1 MINVAPGKGR
11 EQFFQLSPREQRSDG
26 KRMAAWKTK
35 KTETLVE
42 DRFCTV
48 KKNSVELPDGAI
60 IPDFYTVT
68 IPDAA
73 LVVALTPDNQIILKK
88 EFRYACGTDIIECPA
103 GMVEEGEEPLDTAKR
118 ELLEETGYTS
128 DQWTW
133 LGATRESTSKLT
145 NKMWLFMARD
155 CKKVA
160 DQKLDLNERMEVL
173 KMPLAEAVDMVMEN
187 QICANS
193 SAHAILKAEKT
204 LS

>member
-1 MINVAPGKGR
+1 M
-11 EQFFQLSPREQRSDG
+11 S
-26 KRMAAWKTK
+26 WKTIHA
-35 KTETLVE
+35 ETLVA
-42 DRFCTV
+42 DKFCTV
-48 KKNSVELPDGAI
+48 KRNCVQLPDGAT

-73 LVVALTPDNQIILKK
+73 LVVALTADNHILLKR
-88 EFRYACGTDIIECPA
+88 EYRFACGKDIIECPA
-103 GMVEEGEEPLDTAKR
+103 GMVEDGEDPITTAKR

-155 CKKVA
+155 CKQVS
-160 DQKLDLNERMEVL
+160 DQRLDQNERVEMIKVPL
-173 KMPLAEAVDMVMEN
+173 KDAVEMVMEN

-193 SAHAILKAEKT
+193 SSHAILKAER
-204 LS
+204 LISL